1 MSFISDFGLPKKK
14 KKSKRKSSNRRKD
27 KRIARRAWR
36 KLV

>member
-1 MSFISDFGLPKKK
+1 MSFISDFGMPKKK